1 MLTLTYS
8 ITKDQ
13 YLRDPCGTCA
23 TAFWKN
29 IFFKKPGDV
38 QIVHERD
45 LHTFNEDAFDIVRYF
60 RLIHDLKEIDAP
72 DLPADYYFQTVNIQT
87 QKGTVAHLINR
98 CYENTNIT
106 QEQVDKWTK
115 YKVFDND
122 SWIFIYEASSP
133 YPVALGIADFDDT
146 IKEGCLEW
154 IQTLPGE
161 RGKGL
166 GQAIVGELLLRLAPK
181 AKFATVSGKANNKT
195 NPEALYRKC
204 GFNGED
210 IWCVLTPK

>member
-1 MLTLTYS
+1 MTHN

-13 YLRDPCGTCA
+13 YLLDPCGTCA

-29 IFFKKPGDV
+29 TFFKKPGDV
-38 QIVHERD
+38 QIIHERN
-45 LHTFNEDAFDIVRYF
+45 LQTTTANRDAFDIVRYF
-60 RLIHDLKEIDAP
+60 RLMHDLKNISARS
-72 DLPADYYFQTVNIQT
+72 LPADYYFQTVNIET

-98 CYENTNIT
+98 CYESTNVT
-106 QEQVDKWTK
+106 QEQVEKWSK

-122 SWIFIYEASSP
+122 LWIFIYETSSP
-133 YPVALGIADFDDT
+133 YPAALGIADFDDT
-146 IKEGCLEW
+146 IKEGSLEW
-154 IQTLPGE
+154 IQTLPEE
-161 RGKGL
+161 RGKGF
-166 GQAIVGELLLRLAPK
+166 GQALVGELLLRLAPK
-181 AKFATVSGKANNKT
+181 AKFVTVSGKADNKT